1 MSQKKKKIVVVRAN
15 YGRWG
20 KATCKKAKKYMKNTK
35 CAAKVSKRRV
45 SKSCNGKRGCA
56 IKASNKVFGDPC
68 KGTFKYLRVAHIC
81 VPKK

>member
-1 MSQKKKKIVVVRAN
+1 MSQKRKIKVIRAN
-15 YGRWG
+15 YGRWR
-20 KATCKKAKKYMKNTK
+20 KAICNRAKKYMKDTK
-35 CAAKVSKRRV
+35 CAAKVSRKRV
-45 SKSCNGKRGCA
+45 SRSCNGKRTCD

>member
-1 MSQKKKKIVVVRAN
+1 
-15 YGRWG
+15 
-20 KATCKKAKKYMKNTK
+20 MKDTK
-35 CAAKVSKRRV
+35 CAAKVSRKRV
-45 SKSCNGKRGCA
+45 SRSCNGKRTCD